1 MSRRRPIE
9 EIVCEA
15 YNEDPTRV
23 QRVARQMPSDETF
36 EGAALLLKAMAD
48 PVRLR
53 ILYALTQQPLC
64 VCKLATLLDSSPPA
78 ISYHLR
84 ILSLS
89 GLVKVRKEGKFA
101 CYYLR
106 NRHLEGTI
114 RLLVERLSPSAGG
127 EKA

>member
-1 MSRRRPIE
+1 MRHKRPIE
-9 EIVCEA
+9 EIVCDA

-23 QRVARQMPSDETF
+23 QRVARKMPSDEVF
-36 EGAALLLKAMAD
+36 ENSSMLLKAMAD
-48 PVRLR
+48 PARLR

-64 VCKLATLLDSSPPA
+64 VCELSTLLDSSPPA

-89 GLVKVRKEGKFA
+89 GLVKARKEGKFA

-106 NRHLEGTI
+106 NKLLENTI
-114 RLLVERLSPSAGG
+114 RLLVEELSQFAGG
-127 EKA
+127 EKG